1 MVKRKISKTQYL
13 QYREWGRADKLRRHP
28 TEAET
33 KVWMQLRLINSRLEG
48 AVWRRQVCVG
58 RYILDFACP
67 EVKLALEVDGSS
79 HYNKQ
84 RYDAAREHFLRRF
97 GYEVSHISNL
107 DANDSALL
115 EGLVKGLLA
124 KTLHKLSTK

>member
-13 QYREWGRADKLRRHP
+13 QYREWSRADKLRRHP

-33 KVWMQLRLINSRLEG
+33 KVWAQLRLINGGLEG
-48 AVWRRQVCVG
+48 AVWRRQVCVN

-84 RYDAAREHFLRRF
+84 RYDAAREHFLRRL

-107 DANDSALL
+107 DANDSVLL
-115 EGLVKGLLA
+115 EGLVKGLYA